1 MTEPLVPNPNIRPPD
16 LKPRS
21 ADDYTPTEGTPM
33 KGQTHPAIKY
43 TFIDDEGQEVED
55 KYKTLANKIATGTL
69 GITLSLIHI

>member
-21 ADDYTPTEGTPM
+21 TDDYTPTEGTPV

-43 TFIDDEGQEVED
+43 SFIDDEGKINGYGIYGVSD
-55 KYKTLANKIATGTL
+55 KDSVIIKTK
-69 GITLSLIHI
+69 